1 MSPNRLVVLL
11 TPLVFAPLAGAVAA
25 WLADHIPG
33 YQVDQSALEEIF
45 IAGAL
50 IALAP
55 ALQWLNGWQKH
66 EARQADLERD
76 LALADGGTAA
86 AAPVTAPADPA
97 DLSDLDDLDELAEMD
112 EFDADLLA
120 DDEEPALAG
129 S

>member
-76 LALADGGTAA
+76 LALAAA
-86 AAPVTAPADPA
+86 ASPVTAPADPA
-97 DLSDLDDLDELAEMD
+97 ELSDLDDLDELAEMD

-120 DDEEPALAG
+120 DGEEPVLAG

>member
-33 YQVDQSALEEIF
+33 YQVDQGALEEIF

-66 EARQADLERD
+66 EARQADLQRD

-86 AAPVTAPADPA
+86 ADPVTAAP
-97 DLSDLDDLDELAEMD
+97 DLPDLADLDELAEMD
-112 EFDADLLA
+112 ELDAELLA

-129 S
+129 G